1 MNTGLATVIALAV
14 VLFVGIGG
22 ALLIYTAHTRQRKP
36 FRAINAP
43 ALLTA
48 PPSDLPP
55 VLAGRLVDKKTQPR
69 HLLAMLIDLARRDML
84 HIREEKSRRQKEISF
99 HLVSQDMSAAQPF
112 ERQIVRELF
121 GAAASQSLTGL
132 RGRLSDRSRTRA
144 LNQLITDA
152 LTMQSLYDPQ
162 QERYW
167 KAWRTRTGILI
178 FAALAWLAAGAFF
191 RSSLPQ
197 GMDGVIWVG
206 GVVVLAGW
214 WLIHRLLQRGAN
226 ALTPLGIEQA
236 ALWQVFSSYL
246 HNARQY
252 IERLNANPD
261 HFEQYLPYA
270 VAFGAD
276 KTWIK
281 AFSRVQDVPAPDWYY
296 IPGITPYP
304 YSYGG
309 GGDMEGTSDAGFSLD
324 SLSDSF
330 SASLESISD
339 SFADMLNDA
348 GSAFD
353 SAASDSGGFDG
364 GDGGGGD
371 GGGGDGGG
379 GE

>member
-1 MNTGLATVIALAV
+1 M
-14 VLFVGIGG
+14 
-22 ALLIYTAHTRQRKP
+22 TAR
-36 FRAINAP
+36 
-43 ALLTA
+43 
-48 PPSDLPP
+48 
-55 VLAGRLVDKKTQPR
+55 V
-69 HLLAMLIDLARRDML
+69 
-84 HIREEKSRRQKEISF
+84 
-99 HLVSQDMSAAQPF
+99 
-112 ERQIVRELF
+112 
-121 GAAASQSLTGL
+121 
-132 RGRLSDRSRTRA
+132 RA

-152 LTMQSLYDPQ
+152 LTMQNLYDPK

-178 FAALAWLAAGAFF
+178 FGAVAWLAGGAFF
-191 RSSLPQ
+191 RSSLPP
-197 GMDGVIWVG
+197 GVDGVIWVG
-206 GVVVLAGW
+206 GVVTLLLW

-226 ALTPLGIEQA
+226 ALSPLGIEQA

-276 KTWIK
+276 KTWIQ
-281 AFSRVQDVPAPDWYY
+281 AFSRVKDVPAPDWYY
-296 IPGITPYP
+296 IPGSTPYP
-304 YSYGG
+304 YSSGG

-353 SAASDSGGFDG
+353 SAGSDSGGFDG
-364 GDGGGGD
+364 GDSGGD